1 MPYTVYIDGLI
12 LPIAPSKIDTKFKG
26 NNKEINLINEGDVN
40 ILKLPGLTEFS
51 FDALLPNAK
60 YPFAV
65 NDTKPTVFLSKFES
79 LMTGRRPFQLIIIRT
94 NQKNEILFATN
105 IKVSLE
111 EYKVKEDAKEGF
123 DLVVTLKFLQYRDYG
138 TRVVSIV
145 GNQGTSQ
152 TQRSAESAPKQNTH
166 KVVKGDCL
174 WNLAKKYLGD
184 GSRYNE
190 IYELNKDII
199 SDPNKIYV
207 GQTLK
212 LPSK

>member
-1 MPYTVYIDGLI
+1 MAYMVYIDGLV
-12 LPIAPSKIDTKFKG
+12 LPVAPSKIETKIKG
-26 NNKEINLINEGDVN
+26 NNKTVNLINEGNIN
-40 ILKLPGLTEFS
+40 ILKLPELTEFS
-51 FDALLPNAK
+51 FDALLPNSK

-65 NDTKPTVFLSKFES
+65 NDTKPNVFLSKFES
-79 LMTGRRPFQLIIIRT
+79 LMVGRRPFQLIIIRT
-94 NQKNEILFATN
+94 NPRNEILFATN

-111 EYKVKEDAKEGF
+111 EYKIKEDAKDGF
-123 DLVVTLKFLQYRDYG
+123 DITVALDFKQYKDYG
-138 TRVVSIV
+138 TKVARIK
-145 GNQGTSQ
+145 GNQA
-152 TQRSAESAPKQNTH
+152 TQENVRSADSAPEVKTH

-199 SDPNKIYV
+199 SNPNRIYV

-212 LPSK
+212 LP